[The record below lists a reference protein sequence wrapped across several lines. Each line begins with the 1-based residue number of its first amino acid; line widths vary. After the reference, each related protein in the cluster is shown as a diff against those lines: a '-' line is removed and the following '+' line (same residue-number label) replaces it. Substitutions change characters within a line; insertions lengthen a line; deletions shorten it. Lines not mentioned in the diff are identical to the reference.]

1 MAKVGDTIRGHWAAL
16 IDDHAPTSG
25 AILRPLWLKC
35 LSAI

>member
-1 MAKVGDTIRGHWAAL
+1 MAKVGDTIRGHWSAL